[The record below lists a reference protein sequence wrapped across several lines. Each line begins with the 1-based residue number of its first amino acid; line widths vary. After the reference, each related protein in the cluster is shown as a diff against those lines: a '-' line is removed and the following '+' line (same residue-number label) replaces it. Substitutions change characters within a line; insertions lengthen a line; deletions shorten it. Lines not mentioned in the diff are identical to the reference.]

1 MECNLTGTT
10 LHAGELH
17 EWSSFDELEV
27 MLKSPGPWI
36 AGLDFPFGQ
45 SRKFI
50 ENIGWPK
57 NWGGYVDYVRTLS
70 REDFRTELDAYRE
83 QRPVGDKEHR
93 RATDIAASS
102 ISPQKLYGVPVGLMF
117 YEGAP
122 RIRAA
127 NVTIPGLQ
135 VGDLNRV
142 VVEAYPGVLARHFI
156 GKQGYKQDAIQKQTK
171 EQHDARVQILKTI
184 LGNRLRTDYGLKI
197 RADLSLADDPSGD
210 QMDALLCAIQA
221 AWAWLRKGKNFGMPE
236 NMDRLEGWIADPTI
250 PTGKIR
256 QH

>member
-1 MECNLTGTT
+1 MKIYGIDFTSRPTRRKPLTCMECNLTGTT

-57 NWGGYVDYVRTLS
+57 NWGGYIDYVRTLS

-102 ISPQKLYGVPVGLMF
+102 ISPQKLYGVPVGLIF

-135 VGDLNRV
+135 VGDPNRV
-142 VVEAYPGVLARHFI
+142 VVEAYPGVLARHYYWEA
-156 GKQGYKQDAIQKQTK
+156 GLQTGCKTEANQGT
-171 EQHDARVQILKTI
+171 
-184 LGNRLRTDYGLKI
+184 
-197 RADLSLADDPSGD
+197 S
-210 QMDALLCAIQA
+210 
-221 AWAWLRKGKNFGMPE
+221 
-236 NMDRLEGWIADPTI
+236 
-250 PTGKIR
+250 
-256 QH
+256 